1 MFKAIVIGGTGAT
14 GHQLIK
20 ELVKNNNCERVTS
33 IGRRPVLNGDKHD
46 KLSDIVI
53 DSLSDLSSTSKYWE
67 NNDFFFNCIGTT
79 RKRAGGAKQFVDIE
93 LGISKEAAKMASKSK
108 VPYAALVSAD
118 GANHKKWATHWIH
131 PLLYIKT
138 MGQKEQTIVSDYSF
152 DYVAVFK
159 PGMLIRLQDT
169 GKWFDNILK
178 KTGVGLEVDI
188 LASAMINVLEKA
200 SSSNIDKPCQYFIG
214 NDKIK
219 KSLD

>member
-1 MFKAIVIGGTGAT
+1 MCIRDR
-14 GHQLIK
+14 
-20 ELVKNNNCERVTS
+20 NNNCERVTS
-33 IGRRPVLNGDKHD
+33 IGRRPVLNGDKYD

-79 RKRAGGAKQFVDIE
+79 RKRAGGARQFVDIE

-169 GKWFDNILK
+169 GKLFDNILK
-178 KTGVGLEVDI
+178 KTGV
-188 LASAMINVLEKA
+188 VL
-200 SSSNIDKPCQYFIG
+200 
-214 NDKIK
+214 
-219 KSLD
+219 

>member
-14 GHQLIK
+14 GSQLIK
-20 ELVKNNNCERVTS
+20 KLIDHDKCEHVTS
-33 IGRRPVLNGDKHD
+33 IGRRPVMNGDKND
-46 KLSDIVI
+46 KLSDVVI
-53 DSLSDLSSTSKYWE
+53 DSLFDLASTSEYWKK
-67 NNDFFFNCIGTT
+67 NDFFFNCIGTT

-93 LGISKEAAKMASKSK
+93 LGISKEAAKMAYKSG
-108 VPYAALVSAD
+108 VPYAALVSAE
-118 GANHKKWATHWIH
+118 GADHKKWATQWIH

-169 GKWFDNILK
+169 GKWFDNILE

-188 LASAMINVLEKA
+188 LASAMINALEKA